1 MKKIFLPIGAI
12 CIIFYIV
19 LKIISSTSE
28 PTVTITPEMLMTN
41 LGGINYIYHVDS
53 EYPQNTTFCIEAAD
67 FSGNRQVICSL
78 KTDKKIEKGSDV
90 VVKMG
95 IDRDGNALLALKI
108 NDSEIYGGVKLP
120 AVPQQNLPNKKFNI
134 GKPFF
139 KISQQNKKY
148 TLTLIAKKRL

>member
-1 MKKIFLPIGAI
+1 M
-12 CIIFYIV
+12 
-19 LKIISSTSE
+19 
-28 PTVTITPEMLMTN
+28 
-41 LGGINYIYHVDS
+41 
-53 EYPQNTTFCIEAAD
+53 
-67 FSGNRQVICSL
+67 

-120 AVPQQNLPNKKFNI
+120 AAQQQDLPNKKFNI

-139 KISQQNKKY
+139 KISQQSKKY